1 MSRGPTTFRQ
11 RDATALI
18 KAALAAGVEIAR
30 VELDKD
36 GKIVLVAGIPKQP
49 IDGLGDDIN
58 EWDQA

>member
-1 MSRGPTTFRQ
+1 MARGPTTFRQ

-18 KAALAAGVEIAR
+18 KAARAAGVEVAR

-36 GKIVLVAGIPKQP
+36 GKIILVAGIPKQP
-49 IDGLGDDIN
+49 IDELGDEVN